1 MPVAAQVSLYPL
13 RQPKLS
19 PTIDRTLAVFR
30 GCGLEVSPGPMS
42 TMVVGD
48 EEAVFDALREAFL
61 EASDGELVMVVTLSN
76 ACPVIAGQAAS
87 GDLPRT

>member
-13 RQPKLS
+13 RQPRVS
-19 PTIDRTLAVFR
+19 PTIDRALAVFR
-30 GCGLEVSPGPMS
+30 SRGLEVSPGPMS

-48 EEAVFDALREAFL
+48 EEAVFDALRETFL
-61 EASDGELVMVVTLSN
+61 EASDGELVMVATLSN
-76 ACPVIAGQAAS
+76 ACPVTAGQAAS